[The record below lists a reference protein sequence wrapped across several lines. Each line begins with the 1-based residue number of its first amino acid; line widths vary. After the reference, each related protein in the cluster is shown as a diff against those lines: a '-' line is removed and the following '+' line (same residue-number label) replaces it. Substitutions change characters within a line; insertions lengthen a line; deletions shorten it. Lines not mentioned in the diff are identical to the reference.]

1 MDTVIVAF
9 ENAKFVRQL
18 RELLESAGVAECLPC
33 SSGDQVRRLLQR
45 QGACCVICGPHLT
58 DGPSEWLF
66 DDLPPSCLMLMV
78 GPKHQL
84 DLCGSPDIFKLPTPL
99 RREETILTVRLL
111 IQFSHRME
119 RFARSSRS
127 SAEQRDIDRAKRA
140 LMEKKGLTEEEA
152 TGSRSGVWTRAGVWS
167 RPPGRC
173 WRSWRS
179 RRPKDRASSG
189 PELGPELVLFLVC
202 FSWLRKRGWG

>member
-1 MDTVIVAF
+1 M
-9 ENAKFVRQL
+9 
-18 RELLESAGVAECLPC
+18 AECLPC

-84 DLCGSPDIFKLPTPL
+84 DLCGSPDIFKLPTPPAPGGDRPHRAAAHPVQPPDGAL
-99 RREETILTVRLL
+99 CPQQPQLCRAAGHQPGQAGPDGGKGASPKRRPT
-111 IQFSHRME
+111 
-119 RFARSSRS
+119 
-127 SAEQRDIDRAKRA
+127 
-140 LMEKKGLTEEEA
+140 
-152 TGSRSGVWTRAGVWS
+152 TGSRSGAWTRAAGWS

-189 PELGPELVLFLVC
+189 PNSGPELVLF
-202 FSWLRKRGWG
+202 

>member
-18 RELLESAGVAECLPC
+18 RELLEGAGVAECLPC

-66 DDLPPSCLMLMV
+66 EDLPPSCLMLMV
-78 GPKHQL
+78 GQQHQL
-84 DLCGSPDIFKLPTPL
+84 EQCGSPDIFKLATPL
-99 RREETILTVRLL
+99 RREETVVTVRLL

-119 RFARSSRS
+119 RFVRTSRS
-127 SAEQRDIDRAKRA
+127 TADQREIEKAKRA
-140 LMEKKGLTEEEA
+140 LMERFGITEEDA
-152 TGSRSGVWTRAGVWS
+152 HRQLQRRSMDS
-167 RPPGRC
+167 GR
-173 WRSWRS
+173 RLAQTARQVLAELEQK
-179 RRPKDRASSG
+179 KDS
-189 PELGPELVLFLVC
+189 
-202 FSWLRKRGWG
+202 